1 MSTQKRNVLKNWF
14 RKGLTPTQEQF
25 ADMLDSF
32 FHKTDDTIPMD
43 RVPGLGARLNLN
55 KMEIQDYVDK
65 VLADAQ
71 MKYHVRY
78 VDITQLDDFFTPSD
92 MFTMIAKGEYHLTGV
107 WKVTHKSG
115 NLDFTVGIL
124 EVFFDSMV
132 HCLTQKLTTNAIIN
146 DDGTIDN
153 AHEHKV
159 RQYSRMYN
167 LMWSNGTLP
176 DGTSWPL
183 KTWSAWKDMTVA
195 DTDNIKDGAVTES
208 KLADDAVTEQK
219 IADYAVT
226 EHRIADGAV
235 KTNKIASNAV
245 TRPKIGDGAV
255 DTGKIA
261 DRAVTEQKIADNA
274 VTEGKIADGAVTEA
288 KVSAEL
294 LDKLNSAGMAI
305 SGTINLSQAVTAVT
319 MSEIYAKLSEGQMKF
334 YIITDA
340 DDKFVDSSVTA
351 HSSVAAVFGKNSLGA
366 SVGDICVIA
375 KLNSFPVLKIL
386 PLNDAKAPNGD
397 FPGADGLETIW
408 DKTQVN
414 KIPAIETTANEARG
428 FGASAYMPSLGESNM
443 NNALQT
449 GVYPWC
455 TLGRPTGA
463 TGAFTC
469 IVRKSYNADGGGYY
483 TIEQTAYGRQG
494 ELGQVYK
501 RIIFQKNDGSDTQ
514 YGEWILVSDALGIA
528 YRKEYY
534 VEAYLVASSEI
545 KFTIN
550 GAGPIDEK
558 YIMNILGCVEIYNDE
573 NAQEFY
579 PLCSLQYRITGHNSP
594 STTLSIS
601 VIPSDYMVDNVLSG
615 SSKAFLRCSIDYKSI

>member
-78 VDITQLDDFFTPSD
+78 VDITQLDDLFTPSD

-124 EVFFDSMV
+124 EVFFDSML

-183 KTWSAWKDMTVA
+183 KTWSAWKDLTDDVRAVA
-195 DTDNIKDGAVTES
+195 DEANERSKANAHTIEENRLLIDETRVLGEQALEKAEANTELLNENITFSNETRVV
-208 KLADDAVTEQK
+208 AD
-219 IADYAVT
+219 
-226 EHRIADGAV
+226 
-235 KTNKIASNAV
+235 
-245 TRPKIGDGAV
+245 
-255 DTGKIA
+255 
-261 DRAVTEQKIADNA
+261 
-274 VTEGKIADGAVTEA
+274 EA
-288 KVSAEL
+288 KASIPISG
-294 LDKLNSAGMAI
+294 KLNLAKAETAAAMQQVCS
-305 SGTINLSQAVTAVT
+305 SLSNGRMRFYLVTDQNGLLLAST
-319 MSEIYAKLSEGQMKF
+319 
-334 YIITDA
+334 
-340 DDKFVDSSVTA
+340 VTA
-351 HSSVAAVFGKNSLGA
+351 HSDVARLFGKDSLGA

-375 KLNSFPVLKIL
+375 KLNSLPVYRIL
-386 PLNDAKAPNGD
+386 PLNDAKAASGD

-414 KIPAIETTANEARG
+414 KIPGIETTANEARG
-428 FGASAYMPSLGESNM
+428 MGASAYMPSLGEQNM
-443 NNALQT
+443 NNALQP

-455 TLGRPTGA
+455 TLGRPNSSTGA
-463 TGAFTC
+463 YTC

-483 TIEQTAYGRQG
+483 TIEQTAYGREG

-514 YGEWILVSDALGIA
+514 YGEWIRIDSTTRESDDMVEFETQGIA
-528 YRKEYY
+528 AESLSILEGQIPYTVRITSVTGSLYY
-534 VEAYLVASSEI
+534 VYSDMCVNFGGFGESLCSWQSGNITYFRIKFSKTGLPLHESSETELNQPVRYKLKI
-545 KFTIN
+545 K
-550 GAGPIDEK
+550 GVLGEDG
-558 YIMNILGCVEIYNDE
+558 YMNDVKNE
-573 NAQEFY
+573 
-579 PLCSLQYRITGHNSP
+579 
-594 STTLSIS
+594 
-601 VIPSDYMVDNVLSG
+601 
-615 SSKAFLRCSIDYKSI
+615 

>member
-14 RKGLTPTQEQF
+14 RKGLIPTQQQF
-25 ADMLDSF
+25 ADAFDSF
-32 FHKTDDTIPMD
+32 FHKTEDS
-43 RVPGLGARLNLN
+43 VPLNAVEGLKTELDNQ
-55 KMEIQDYVDK
+55 KTQIQDYVDK
-65 VLADAQ
+65 VIDKAD
-71 MKYHVRY
+71 KENHVRT
-78 VDITQLDDFFTPSD
+78 VNVSQLDDFFTPSD

-124 EVFFDSMV
+124 EVFFDSML

-195 DTDNIKDGAVTES
+195 DTDNIKDGAVTEA
-208 KLADDAVTEQK
+208 KLAYDAVTEEK
-219 IADYAVT
+219 
-226 EHRIADGAV
+226 IADGAV
-235 KTNKIASNAV
+235 TQHRIANGAVRTDKIYANAV
-245 TRPKIGDGAV
+245 TRPKIADGAV

-261 DRAVTEQKIADNA
+261 DYAVTEQKIADNA
-274 VTEGKIADGAVTEA
+274 VTEGKIADGAVTET

-294 LDKLNSAGMAI
+294 LDKLNSAGMSI
-305 SGTINLSQAVTAVT
+305 SGTLNLSQAGTAVT
-319 MSEIYAKLSEGQMKF
+319 MAAVYAALGNNQMRF
-334 YIITDA
+334 YLVTD
-340 DDKFVDSSVTA
+340 VDGGFKGGSVTA
-351 HSSVAAVFGKNSLGA
+351 AGAVAKLFGKDALGV

-375 KLNSFPVLKIL
+375 KLNSLPVYRIL
-386 PLNDAKAPNGD
+386 PLNDAKAANGD
-397 FPGADGLETIW
+397 FPGADGLETVW
-408 DKTQVN
+408 DKTQIN

-455 TLGRPTGA
+455 TLGRPTAA

-483 TIEQTAYGRQG
+483 TIEQTAYGRQD

-501 RIIFQKNDGSDTQ
+501 RIIFQKSDGSDTQ
-514 YGEWILVSDALGIA
+514 YGEWILVSGGGSSG
-528 YRKEYY
+528 YEYY
-534 VEAYLVASSEI
+534 LEYNTYNEEQTIKISQEVFIDLRDISLLCNLSLYPCIHVKAVTGYDLYFLGRANYVYSGGGNTDLSWEVVDRSGRRFTLVMYYDG
-545 KFTIN
+545 N
-550 GAGPIDEK
+550 GNYMAK
-558 YIMNILGCVEIYNDE
+558 
-573 NAQEFY
+573 
-579 PLCSLQYRITGHNSP
+579 
-594 STTLSIS
+594 LSITK
-601 VIPSDYMVDNVLSG
+601 P
-615 SSKAFLRCSIDYKSI
+615 

>member
-78 VDITQLDDFFTPSD
+78 VDITQLDDLFTPSD

-124 EVFFDSMV
+124 EVFFDSMF

-167 LMWSNGTLP
+167 LVWSNGTLP

-183 KTWSAWKDMTVA
+183 KTWSAWKDLTDDVRAVA
-195 DTDNIKDGAVTES
+195 DEANERSKANAQTIEENRLLIDETRVLGEQALEKAEANTELLNENITFSNETRVV
-208 KLADDAVTEQK
+208 AD
-219 IADYAVT
+219 
-226 EHRIADGAV
+226 
-235 KTNKIASNAV
+235 
-245 TRPKIGDGAV
+245 
-255 DTGKIA
+255 
-261 DRAVTEQKIADNA
+261 
-274 VTEGKIADGAVTEA
+274 EA
-288 KVSAEL
+288 KASIPISG
-294 LDKLNSAGMAI
+294 KLNLAKAETAAAMQQVCS
-305 SGTINLSQAVTAVT
+305 SLSNGRMRFYLVTDQNGLLLAST
-319 MSEIYAKLSEGQMKF
+319 
-334 YIITDA
+334 
-340 DDKFVDSSVTA
+340 VTA
-351 HSSVAAVFGKNSLGA
+351 HSDVARLFGKDSLGA

-375 KLNSFPVLKIL
+375 KLNSLPVYRIL
-386 PLNDAKAPNGD
+386 PLNDAKAASGG

-414 KIPAIETTANEARG
+414 KIPGIETTANEARG
-428 FGASAYMPSLGESNM
+428 MGASAYMPSLGEKNM
-443 NNALQT
+443 DNALQP

-455 TLGRPTGA
+455 TLGRPNSSTGA
-463 TGAFTC
+463 YTC

-514 YGEWILVSDALGIA
+514 YGEWILVSG
-528 YRKEYY
+528 
-534 VEAYLVASSEI
+534 
-545 KFTIN
+545 
-550 GAGPIDEK
+550 GGPIIYEVHPEHFGP
-558 YIMNILGCVEIYNDE
+558 NTVVETTEEVYNK
-573 NAQEFY
+573 
-579 PLCSLQYRITGHNSP
+579 LYRIGTLQDRTTIPYIRVSWDEVLLYFTGRPNFSD
-594 STTLSIS
+594 LYVGADRLVWIS
-601 VIPSDYMVDNVLSG
+601 YGIGFHILQ
-615 SSKAFLRCSIDYKSI
+615 LYKREDDDKPVFELTQKII